1 MQLLILGC
9 GDMVRHIATTLAAQG
24 HKVVV
29 LDEHRNCPSVNI
41 PYPDT
46 SVLPTTGVLMEDMR
60 RSDVDNADAFLALS
74 VDDDLNAMA
83 AQIASLIFSVPKAMC
98 HLSDASKCDVYRE
111 LGLTIVSSTKTLSD
125 SIIQDVT
132 RLR

>member
-1 MQLLILGC
+1 MQVLILGC
-9 GDMVRHIATTLAAQG
+9 GDMVRHTATTLAAQD
-24 HKVVV
+24 HEVIV
-29 LDEHRNCPSVNI
+29 LDEHRNCASVNI
-41 PYPDT
+41 PYPGT
-46 SVLPTTGVLMEDMR
+46 SVLPTTGILMEDMR
-60 RSDVDNADAFLALS
+60 RSDVDNMDVFLALS

-83 AQIASLIFSVPKAMC
+83 AQIASLIFSVPKVMC

-111 LGLTIVSSTKTLSD
+111 MGLTIVSSTKTLSD